1 MAGFCANAA
10 SAVKT
15 RQAVTQLYILRPVDF
30 GAAGLLYA
38 KQINYDVKLLFTAG

>member
-1 MAGFCANAA
+1 MTGFFANAA

-15 RQAVTQLYILRPVDF
+15 RQATIQLYTLRPIDF

-38 KQINYDVKLLFTAG
+38 K